1 MLKPEVVEALK
12 RFLPEDMWSRAIV
25 AGGYA
30 ADPDK
35 ASDIDLWVI
44 GGDMEVDAFR
54 IRMHNH
60 MGTFLSLEE
69 SPYEQFANE
78 FAVVTEQ
85 RVEVKLGKFA
95 STYLPVQ
102 ILVSSA
108 KNFGD
113 LLERFDISTHQV
125 GIPLLVPTVRLVGS
139 GFTSPSEQPRVLVFT
154 RPEQTIRRL
163 ERILPRYGFEP
174 DPDDLVRL
182 NATIAE
188 ANAGFQEVGFEEM
201 PF

>member
-12 RFLPEDMWSRAIV
+12 RYLPEDMWPRAIV

-30 ADPDK
+30 ADPDC
-35 ASDIDLWVI
+35 AADIDLWVI

-54 IRMHNH
+54 IRKHNH
-60 MGTFLSLEE
+60 MGTFSSLDS
-69 SPYEQFANE
+69 SPYEQFSNE

-85 RVEVKLGKFA
+85 VVEMKLGKFG

-102 ILVSSA
+102 ILVSSD
-108 KNFGD
+108 KNFRD

-125 GIPLLVPTVRLVGS
+125 GISLEPEIAGRHRLVKGS
-139 GFTSPSEQPRVLVFT
+139 KFTETTVQPRVITWT

-163 ERILPRYGFEP
+163 KKVTSRYGFQP
-174 DPDDLVRL
+174 HPDDMKQLL
-182 NATIAE
+182 AAMPPI
-188 ANAGFQEVGFEEM
+188 EVFEEEI